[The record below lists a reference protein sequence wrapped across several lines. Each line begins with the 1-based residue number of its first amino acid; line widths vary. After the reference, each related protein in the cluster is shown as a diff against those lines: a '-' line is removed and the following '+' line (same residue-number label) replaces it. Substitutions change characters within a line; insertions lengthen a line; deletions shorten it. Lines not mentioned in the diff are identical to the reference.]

1 MKKFSLSLLQKTFLA
16 VIVVFLPLIIAF
28 VYNFNINKKILMGHA
43 LEDLSG
49 LAFVYEEVVSQFLEK
64 SMNRVQDFSSD
75 GVIRNGT
82 QSILDGNQSATKI
95 LSEYILKNKL
105 IIDKSIHTI
114 SIISPEGKVL
124 TSTDLSTIGSDLSG
138 EEFFKDGRDK
148 VSIAEKKTE
157 ATEMAVFKGYSG
169 FRFL

>member
-43 LEDLSG
+43 LEDLSS

-105 IIDKSIHTI
+105 IIDKSIYTI

-124 TSTDLSTIGSDLSG
+124 TSTDLSTIGSDLS
-138 EEFFKDGRDK
+138 EEEYFKKGKDM
-148 VSIAEKKTE
+148 VIVAEKRTVAPE
-157 ATEMAVFKGYSG
+157 LPEIVASAPLLS
-169 FRFL
+169 